1 MAYRAKQKQKIFND
15 ICNSVVKNKISFN
28 KAVERSEI
36 SLVTFYDWLAKNEE
50 FKAPYNYAREIRS
63 DVLFEEIIE
72 IADTPEEGS
81 KVKCTP
87 KGTITET
94 GDMTEH
100 RRLKIDAR
108 KWVVSK
114 MNPKKYGNIPEVK
127 DAETDNEITI
137 NIIDATK

>member
-1 MAYRAKQKQKIFND
+1 MAYSAKQKQTIFNG
-15 ICNSVVKNKISFN
+15 ICDNVVKNKISFN
-28 KAVERSEI
+28 KAIEDSEI
-36 SLVTFYDWLAKNEE
+36 TIMTFYRWLTKNES
-50 FKAPYNYAREIRS
+50 FKQSYNYAREIRA

-81 KVKCTP
+81 KVKYTP

-114 MNPKKYGNIPEVK
+114 MNGKKYGNNASDDDDK
-127 DAETDNEITI
+127 GDNEITI
-137 NIIDATK
+137 KIV

>member
-1 MAYRAKQKQKIFND
+1 MAYSAKQKQKIFD
-15 ICNSVVKNKISFN
+15 EICDSVVKNKISFN
-28 KAVERSEI
+28 KAIEDSEI
-36 SLVTFYDWLAKNEE
+36 TIMTFYRWLVKNDS
-50 FKAPYNYAREIRS
+50 FKKSYNYAREIRA

-81 KVKCTP
+81 KVKYTP

-94 GDMTEH
+94 GDMTDH

-114 MNPKKYGNIPEVK
+114 MNGKKYGNNTSDEDDK
-127 DAETDNEITI
+127 GDNEITI
-137 NIIDATK
+137 KIV

>member
-1 MAYRAKQKQKIFND
+1 MAYSAKQKQTIFNG
-15 ICNSVVKNKISFN
+15 ICDNVVKNKISFN
-28 KAVERSEI
+28 KAIEDSEI
-36 SLVTFYDWLAKNEE
+36 TIMTFYRWLTKNES
-50 FKAPYNYAREIRS
+50 FKQSYNYAREIRS

-81 KVKCTP
+81 KVKYTP

-94 GDMTEH
+94 GDMTDH

-114 MNPKKYGNIPEVK
+114 MNPKKYGNTP
-127 DAETDNEITI
+127 DADDKNDDNEITI